1 MEQQAGQTASPG
13 RDAPH
18 VRDVRDVLAE
28 LGDRVAPGALAGER
42 LLPVQPA
49 LHGVVP
55 DGGLVRG
62 RVLAS
67 TGSAATTLALSLVR
81 DAVTTG
87 GWMAIVDVPTVGA
100 DAANELGIPLERVVR
115 VDARMDDESAHAR
128 RWAEVLAA
136 AVDGFDV
143 VVTTV
148 PSAVR
153 RRGGSAAVRSLTARI
168 QQRGAVV
175 VVVGATGALP
185 VDVSY
190 TTRGT
195 WDGLGWGHGIARC
208 RRLRVEAAGRRQPRR
223 TAATI
228 DLDVTGRR
236 MALTPVVHEAG
247 RLEHA
252 GGDAEHAVEASLRL
266 AAG

>member
-1 MEQQAGQTASPG
+1 MEQQADQITSSV
-13 RDAPH
+13 RDAD
-18 VRDVRDVLAE
+18 RIRDVLAE

-49 LHGVVP
+49 LHALVP

-67 TGSAATTLALSLVR
+67 TGSGATTMALSLVR
-81 DAVTTG
+81 DAVTAG
-87 GWMAIVDVPTVGA
+87 GWMAVVDVPTFGA
-100 DAANELGIPLERVVR
+100 DAADELGIPLERMVR
-115 VDARMDDESAHAR
+115 VDARMDDEADHAR

-143 VVTTV
+143 IVTTV
-148 PSAVR
+148 PPAVR
-153 RRGGSAAVRSLTARI
+153 HRGGSASVRSLVARV

-175 VVVGATGALP
+175 VVLGAPGALP
-185 VDVSY
+185 VDVTY
-190 TTRGT
+190 TSRGT
-195 WDGLGWGHGIARC
+195 WTGVGWGHGVARC
-208 RRLRVEAAGRRQPRR
+208 RRLRVEAGGRRQPRR
-223 TAATI
+223 VAATI

-236 MALTPVVHEAG
+236 TVLTPVVADPGEPA
-247 RLEHA
+247 A
-252 GGDAEHAVEASLRL
+252 PGDEVERPLHL